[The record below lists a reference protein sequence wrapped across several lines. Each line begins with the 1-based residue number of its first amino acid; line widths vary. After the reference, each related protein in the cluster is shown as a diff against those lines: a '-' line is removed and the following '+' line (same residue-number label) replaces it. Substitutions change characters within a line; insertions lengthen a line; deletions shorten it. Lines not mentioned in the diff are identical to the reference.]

1 MKLFT
6 KFLRSLKMPVR
17 VKIRI
22 KSLKG
27 LKISKAIESSALL
40 NTGYTGSSPEI
51 IVPVRLA
58 EEMGLWPPSIDAVE
72 STYDTAG
79 GPARFYAIKDAI
91 TLQII
96 EDDAA
101 SKELTTDVAI
111 SPMER
116 EALLSDVV
124 IGELEV
130 AIMNAHKGYW
140 RFNFDPSNKTRYTK
154 TAELW

>member
-1 MKLFT
+1 
-6 KFLRSLKMPVR
+6 MPVR
-17 VKIRI
+17 VKTKIR
-22 KSLKG
+22 SLKG
-27 LKISKAIESSALL
+27 SKIGKATESNALL

-51 IVPVRLA
+51 IVPVRLGA
-58 EEMGLWPPSIDAVE
+58 EIGLWPPPIDSVE
-72 STYDTAG
+72 ATYDTAG
-79 GPARFYAIKDAI
+79 GPARFYAIRDAI

-96 EDDAA
+96 EDDAS
-101 SKELTTDVAI
+101 SKELTTDVVI

-154 TAELW
+154 SVELW